1 MTFISKVKALEQ
13 LATSVSEMA
22 GSDANRAMAE
32 LLVALRESYLHEL
45 VVAAMDRIQPLQS
58 QIRQI
63 DALLL
68 VVNGKSI
75 SPTI

>member
-1 MTFISKVKALEQ
+1 MTYLADVQALQQ
-13 LATSVSEMA
+13 LATNVAAMA
-22 GSDANRAMAE
+22 GGDANRAMAE

-45 VVAAMDRIQPLQS
+45 VAAAMDRIQPLQS

-68 VVNGKSI
+68 VINGKST

>member
-13 LATSVSEMA
+13 LATSVSAMA

-32 LLVALRESYLHEL
+32 LLAALRESYLNEL
-45 VVAAMDRIQPLQS
+45 VVSAMDRIQPLQS

>member
-1 MTFISKVKALEQ
+1 MTYLAEVKALEQ
-13 LATSVSEMA
+13 LAASVSAMA

-32 LLVALRESYLHEL
+32 LLVALRESYLHGL
-45 VVAAMDRIQPLQS
+45 VIAAMDRIQPLQS

-68 VVNGKSI
+68 VVNGKST